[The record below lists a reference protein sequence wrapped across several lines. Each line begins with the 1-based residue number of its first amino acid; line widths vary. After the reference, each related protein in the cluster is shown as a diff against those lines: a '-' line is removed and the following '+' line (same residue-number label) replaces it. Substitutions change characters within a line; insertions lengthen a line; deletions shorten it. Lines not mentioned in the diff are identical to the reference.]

1 MARLS
6 RLILGA
12 VLVIAAACGGTPTA
26 PATNTMSPNVE
37 PLFDEGECRGGFST
51 ANGKAC

>member
-1 MARLS
+1 M
-6 RLILGA
+6 LGV
-12 VLVIAAACGGTPTA
+12 VLVIAAACGGAPTA

-37 PLFDEGECRGGFST
+37 PLFDEGDCRGGFST